1 MLELDNKT
9 LDLKVSISA
18 LAGDSPYEIFNS
30 GPRKIVNALHFYY
43 LDNKKVLGVRPPVT
57 EEVEHAGLGGWI
69 NILEASYIKDSYGN
83 RLIEDNNLTSNIK
96 TYVFD
101 LDAVSS
107 YPSDTIA
114 ANVSKDTTRKELLSI
129 DGMEL
134 EDYRLKNI
142 NIFFGNVNSIDY
154 CTSMFNFPTIEEILQ
169 ETSK

>member
-1 MLELDNKT
+1 M
-9 LDLKVSISA
+9 
-18 LAGDSPYEIFNS
+18 
-30 GPRKIVNALHFYY
+30 
-43 LDNKKVLGVRPPVT
+43 
-57 EEVEHAGLGGWI
+57 
-69 NILEASYIKDSYGN
+69 
-83 RLIEDNNLTSNIK
+83 
-96 TYVFD
+96 
-101 LDAVSS
+101 AVSS

-169 ETSK
+169 EVSKC